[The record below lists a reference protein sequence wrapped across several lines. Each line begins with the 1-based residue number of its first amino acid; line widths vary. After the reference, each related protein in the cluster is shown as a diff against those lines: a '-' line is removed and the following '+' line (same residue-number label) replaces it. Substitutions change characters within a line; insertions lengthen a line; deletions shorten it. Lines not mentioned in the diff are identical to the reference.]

1 MIFYC
6 WQCWIEICRFFSYA
20 ISGYRSSTLL
30 IMSNTRTLMTG
41 RYRVTKPL
49 LTVSNNT
56 VYQRRGIAMLVG
68 RMLRGVLKIRYL
80 VFGSAV
86 GGGLTLQKVTDEKS
100 KNSSSILFW
109 TPFFEEFIKN
119 IVLFFVEIWKLERQF
134 TRHGLVKRF
143 NPKRSKMERFLG
155 FGIWNQGYCCR

>member
-1 MIFYC
+1 
-6 WQCWIEICRFFSYA
+6 
-20 ISGYRSSTLL
+20 
-30 IMSNTRTLMTG
+30 MSNTRTLMTG

-100 KNSSSILFW
+100 KNSSSILF
-109 TPFFEEFIKN
+109 
-119 IVLFFVEIWKLERQF
+119 
-134 TRHGLVKRF
+134 
-143 NPKRSKMERFLG
+143 
-155 FGIWNQGYCCR
+155 